1 MKKFIYN
8 KIFNTL
14 TYEQKQEKIG
24 ERVTQIY
31 DANKENKDIITKEA
45 FEKKFEDGLT
55 VDEKKYLKNT
65 DLKDYYDQQIKDK
78 REEFM
83 SNLLK
88 KALEKKAEVQ

>member
-1 MKKFIYN
+1 M
-8 KIFNTL
+8 
-14 TYEQKQEKIG
+14 
-24 ERVTQIY
+24 
-31 DANKENKDIITKEA
+31 
-45 FEKKFEDGLT
+45 
-55 VDEKKYLKNT
+55 DEKKYLKNT